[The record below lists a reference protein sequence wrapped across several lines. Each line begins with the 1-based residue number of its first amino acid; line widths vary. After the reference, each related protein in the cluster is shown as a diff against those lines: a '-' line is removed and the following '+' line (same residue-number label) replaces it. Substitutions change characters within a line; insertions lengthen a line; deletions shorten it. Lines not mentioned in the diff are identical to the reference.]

1 MTFEPGNVVVLKSGG
16 QTMTVVA
23 VADSGAECLWLGDEG
38 DLFRETIP
46 AVALELVHGELGDQD
61 RETGDEDEDDDR
73 NDGDEGEDE
82 AEDEKRPAA

>member
-23 VADSGAECLWLGDEG
+23 IAESGAECLWLGEEG

-46 AVALELVHGELGDQD
+46 AVALELVHGERGDED
-61 RETGDEDEDDDR
+61 RETGDEDEDDDLD
-73 NDGDEGEDE
+73 DGDESE
-82 AEDEKRPAA
+82 AEDDGKRPAA